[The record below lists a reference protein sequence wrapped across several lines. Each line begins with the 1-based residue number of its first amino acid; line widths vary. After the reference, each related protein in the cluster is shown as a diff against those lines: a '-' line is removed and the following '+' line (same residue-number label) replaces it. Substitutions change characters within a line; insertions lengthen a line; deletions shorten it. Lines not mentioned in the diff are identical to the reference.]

1 MIGYLKGT
9 VAGIYDDNVVI
20 EVGGVGMNVHMPASA
35 VDMIDG
41 IGTDIKVYTYLH
53 VREDAMTLFGF
64 LTKDDLE
71 LYKLL
76 ISVNGVG
83 PKGALAL
90 LSMMS
95 ADDLRFAILSQDSK
109 MISKAPGVGAKTA
122 QRIIIDLKDK
132 IDPGLSLDHTVNAS
146 DDPDISMQGTA
157 RQEAVLAL
165 VALGYSQ
172 SAAVSAVRAADAAD
186 DDVESILKAALSNI

>member
-9 VAGIYDDNVVI
+9 VAGIYDDMAVI
-20 EVGGVGMNVHMPASA
+20 EVGGFGMNVHMPSSSL
-35 VDMIDG
+35 DLIE
-41 IGTDIKVYTYLH
+41 GTGVEIKVYTYLH
-53 VREDAMTLFGF
+53 VREDAMTLYGF
-64 LTKDDLE
+64 LTKDDLD
-71 LYKLL
+71 LYTLL

-90 LSMMS
+90 LSM
-95 ADDLRFAILSQDSK
+95 AGPDELRFAILSGDSK

-132 IDPGLSLDHTVNAS
+132 IDPVISVADPQEHRSLDHGMNMT
-146 DDPDISMQGTA
+146 GA
-157 RQEAVLAL
+157 REEAALAL

-172 SAAVSAVRAADAAD
+172 SAAYSAVKSVGGESE
-186 DDVESILKAALSNI
+186 DVEAILKEALSNI